1 MIISTLQSVVNSLLA
16 AIKTFI
22 ETDLPK
28 LVVAAIIMI
37 VASYLARLASQLVK
51 RALNRRKAD
60 AGVTTLL
67 VNLTRWSIIGTGLFI
82 SVSLFTNVSS
92 LLTALG
98 LVGFA
103 VSFAF
108 QDVLK
113 NLVAGI
119 IILVQHPFNV
129 GESVFLDGFEGTV
142 VAISSRMT
150 EIESF
155 DGRFVMVPNAN
166 SISNPIINYT
176 RSPQRRIELPLRLAY
191 ETDLKTLRDT
201 ILAAVKDVPGYLELP
216 SPMIIFDTA
225 GELSLGLTVY
235 FWADVNVLG
244 SALFAKDRG
253 YELVTKALLEK
264 GIAMPVSIQSVSVL
278 SNER

>member
-16 AIKTFI
+16 DIRTFI
-22 ETDLPK
+22 ESYLPK
-28 LVVAAIIMI
+28 LIVAAIIMM
-37 VASYLARLASQLVK
+37 VASYLARMAGQLVK
-51 RALNRRKAD
+51 RALTRRKAD

-67 VNLTRWSIIGTGLFI
+67 VNLTRWSIIGAGLFF

-119 IILVQHPFNV
+119 IILIQHPFNV
-129 GESVFLDGFEGTV
+129 GEAVFLNGYEGTV

-155 DGRFVMVPNAN
+155 DGRFVLVPNAN

-176 RSPQRRIELPLRLAY
+176 RSPQRRIELPMRLAY

-201 ILAAVKDVPGYLELP
+201 IVAAVREVPGYLDSP

-235 FWADVNVLG
+235 FWVDVNVLG

-253 YELVTKALLEK
+253 YEVITKALLEK
-264 GIAMPVSIQSVSVL
+264 GISMPVPVQSMVRQL
-278 SNER
+278 QG

>member
-16 AIKTFI
+16 DIRTFI
-22 ETDLPK
+22 ESYLPK
-28 LVVAAIIMI
+28 LIVAAIIMM
-37 VASYLARLASQLVK
+37 VASYLARMAGQLVK
-51 RALNRRKAD
+51 RALTRRKAD

-67 VNLTRWSIIGTGLFI
+67 VNLTRWSIIGTGLFF

-119 IILVQHPFNV
+119 IILIQHPFNV
-129 GESVFLDGFEGTV
+129 GEAVFLNGYEGTV

-155 DGRFVMVPNAN
+155 DGRFVMVPNGN

-176 RSPQRRIELPLRLAY
+176 RSPQRRIELPMRLAY

-201 ILAAVKDVPGYLELP
+201 IVAAVREVPGYLDLP
-216 SPMIIFDTA
+216 SPMIIFDNA

-235 FWADVNVLG
+235 FWVDVNVLG

-253 YELVTKALLEK
+253 YEVITKALLEK
-264 GIAMPVSIQSVSVL
+264 GISMPVPVQSMVRQL
-278 SNER
+278 QG

>member
-67 VNLTRWSIIGTGLFI
+67 VNLTRWSIISTGLFI

-129 GESVFLDGFEGTV
+129 GESVYLDGFEGTV

>member
-1 MIISTLQSVVNSLLA
+1 MIISTFQSVVNTLLA
-16 AIKTFI
+16 YIKTFI
-22 ETDLPK
+22 ESYLPK
-28 LVVAAIIMI
+28 LIVAVIILV
-37 VASYLARLASQLVK
+37 VASYLARQAGQLVK
-51 RALNRRKAD
+51 RALTRKKAD

-67 VNLTRWSIIGTGLFI
+67 VNLTRWSIIGAGLFF

-129 GESVFLDGFEGTV
+129 GEAVFLNGYEGTV

-176 RSPQRRIELPLRLAY
+176 RSPQRRIELPMRLAY

-201 ILAAVKDVPGYLELP
+201 IMAAVRDVPGYLDLP

-235 FWADVNVLG
+235 FWVDVNVLG

-253 YELVTKALLEK
+253 YEVVTKALLEK
-264 GIAMPVSIQSVSVL
+264 GISMPVRVQSMSQL
-278 SNER
+278 QG

>member
-16 AIKTFI
+16 DIRTFI
-22 ETDLPK
+22 ESYLPK
-28 LVVAAIIMI
+28 LIVAAIIMM
-37 VASYLARLASQLVK
+37 VASYLARLAGQLVK
-51 RALNRRKAD
+51 RALTRRKAD

-67 VNLTRWSIIGTGLFI
+67 VNLTRWSIIGAGLFF

-119 IILVQHPFNV
+119 IILIQHPFNV
-129 GESVFLDGFEGTV
+129 GEAVFLNGYEGTV

-201 ILAAVKDVPGYLELP
+201 IVAAVREVPGYLDLP

-235 FWADVNVLG
+235 FWVDVNVLG

-253 YELVTKALLEK
+253 YEVITKALLEK
-264 GIAMPVSIQSVSVL
+264 GISMPVSVELI
-278 SNER
+278 NR

>member
-16 AIKTFI
+16 DIRTFI
-22 ETDLPK
+22 ESYLPK
-28 LVVAAIIMI
+28 LIVAAIIMM
-37 VASYLARLASQLVK
+37 VASYLARLAGQLVK
-51 RALNRRKAD
+51 RGLNRRKAD

-67 VNLTRWSIIGTGLFI
+67 VNLTRWSIIGAGLFF

-119 IILVQHPFNV
+119 IILIQHPFNV
-129 GESVFLDGFEGTV
+129 GEAVFLNGYEGTV

-155 DGRFVMVPNAN
+155 DGRYVMVPNAN

-176 RSPQRRIELPLRLAY
+176 RSPHRRVELPLRLAY

-201 ILAAVKDVPGYLELP
+201 LLAAVRDVPGYLDLP

-235 FWADVNVLG
+235 FWVNVNILG

-253 YELVTKALLEK
+253 YEAVTKALLEK
-264 GIAMPVSIQSVSVL
+264 GISMPVPVELI
-278 SNER
+278 NK

>member
-16 AIKTFI
+16 DIKTFI
-22 ETDLPK
+22 ESYLPK
-28 LVVAAIIMI
+28 LIVAAIIMM
-37 VASYLARLASQLVK
+37 VASYLARLAGQLVK
-51 RALNRRKAD
+51 RALTRRKAD

-67 VNLTRWSIIGTGLFI
+67 VNLTRWSIIGAGLFF

-103 VSFAF
+103 ISFAF

-119 IILVQHPFNV
+119 LILIQHPFNV
-129 GESVFLDGFEGTV
+129 GESVFLNGYEGTV

-176 RSPQRRIELPLRLAY
+176 RSPQRRIELPMRLAY

-201 ILAAVKDVPGYLELP
+201 VVATVREVPGYLDLP
-216 SPMIIFDTA
+216 SPTIIFDTA

-235 FWADVNVLG
+235 FWVDVNVLG

-253 YELVTKALLEK
+253 YELITKALLEK
-264 GIAMPVSIQSVSVL
+264 GISMPVPVQSMVRQL
-278 SNER
+278 QG

>member
-16 AIKTFI
+16 DIRTFI
-22 ETDLPK
+22 ESYLPK
-28 LVVAAIIMI
+28 LIVAAIIMM
-37 VASYLARLASQLVK
+37 VASYLARLAGQLVK
-51 RALNRRKAD
+51 RALTRRKAD

-67 VNLTRWSIIGTGLFI
+67 VNLTRWSIIGAGLFF

-119 IILVQHPFNV
+119 IILIQHPFNV
-129 GESVFLDGFEGTV
+129 GEAVFLNGYEGTV

-176 RSPQRRIELPLRLAY
+176 RSSQRRIELPLRLAY

-201 ILAAVKDVPGYLELP
+201 IVAAVREVPGYLDLP
-216 SPMIIFDTA
+216 SPMIILDTA

-235 FWADVNVLG
+235 FWVDVNVLG

-253 YELVTKALLEK
+253 YEVITKALLEK
-264 GIAMPVSIQSVSVL
+264 GISMPVSVELI
-278 SNER
+278 NR

>member
-16 AIKTFI
+16 DIMTFI
-22 ETDLPK
+22 ESYLPK
-28 LVVAAIIMI
+28 LIVAVIIMV
-37 VASYLARLASQLVK
+37 VASYLARMAGQLVK
-51 RALNRRKAD
+51 RALTRRKAD

-67 VNLTRWSIIGTGLFI
+67 VNLTRWSIIGTGLFF

-119 IILVQHPFNV
+119 IILIQHPFNV
-129 GESVFLDGFEGTV
+129 GEAVFLSGYEGTV

-176 RSPQRRIELPLRLAY
+176 RSPQRRIELPMRLAY

-201 ILAAVKDVPGYLELP
+201 IVAAVREVPGYLDLP

-235 FWADVNVLG
+235 FWVDVNVLG

-253 YELVTKALLEK
+253 YEVITKALLEK
-264 GIAMPVSIQSVSVL
+264 GISMPVPVQSMVMQAGQ
-278 SNER
+278 

>member
-16 AIKTFI
+16 DIRTFI
-22 ETDLPK
+22 ESYLPK
-28 LVVAAIIMI
+28 LIVAAIIMM
-37 VASYLARLASQLVK
+37 VASYLARMAGQLVK
-51 RALNRRKAD
+51 RALTRRKAD

-67 VNLTRWSIIGTGLFI
+67 VNLTRWSIIGTGLFF

-119 IILVQHPFNV
+119 IILIQHPFNV
-129 GESVFLDGFEGTV
+129 GEAVFLNGYEGTV

-155 DGRFVMVPNAN
+155 DGRFVLVPNAN

-176 RSPQRRIELPLRLAY
+176 RSPQRRIELPMRLAY

-201 ILAAVKDVPGYLELP
+201 IVAAVREVPGYLDSP

-235 FWADVNVLG
+235 FWVDVNVLG

-253 YELVTKALLEK
+253 YEVITKALLEK
-264 GIAMPVSIQSVSVL
+264 GISMPVPVQSMVRQL
-278 SNER
+278 QG

>member
-16 AIKTFI
+16 DIMTFI
-22 ETDLPK
+22 ESYLPK
-28 LVVAAIIMI
+28 LIVAVIIMV
-37 VASYLARLASQLVK
+37 VASYLARQAGQLVK
-51 RALNRRKAD
+51 RALTRRKAD

-67 VNLTRWSIIGTGLFI
+67 VNLTRWSIIGAGLFF

-119 IILVQHPFNV
+119 IILIQHPFNV
-129 GESVFLDGFEGTV
+129 GEAVFLNGYEGTV

-155 DGRFVMVPNAN
+155 DGRFVMVPNGN

-176 RSPQRRIELPLRLAY
+176 RSPQRRIELPMRLAY

-201 ILAAVKDVPGYLELP
+201 LLTAVRDVPGYLDLP
-216 SPMIIFDTA
+216 SPMIILDTA

-235 FWADVNVLG
+235 FWADVNVVG

-253 YELVTKALLEK
+253 YEVITKALQEK
-264 GIAMPVSIQSVSVL
+264 GISMPVRVQSMNQL
-278 SNER
+278 QG